1 VAIHLSGLPGE
12 PSLSEGGRAAHFP
25 RLALLRVGF
34 TEPAGS
40 PPSLVRS
47 YRTLSPLPVR
57 ARRPAI
63 GGFLSV
69 ALSCGSPRL
78 AVSQHPALWSP
89 DLPRHDPDVRPVP
102 RPPGRLTVTSSL
114 PFPSPAPAHP
124 SVGWPPTVARQPVCP
139 SMHSCAGRAR
149 REVPGRRWSYRPL
162 DRCATSRSLAIP
174 RPGMVVARRLRACQP
189 HGRPRR

>member
-1 VAIHLSGLPGE
+1 MAIHLSGLPGE
-12 PSLSEGGRAAHFP
+12 PSLSGGGRATRFP

-57 ARRPAI
+57 AQRPAI

-78 AVSQHPALWSP
+78 AVSQHPALRSP
-89 DLPRHDPDVRPVP
+89 DLPRHGPAMRPVP
-102 RPPGRLTVTSSL
+102 RPPGRLTVISS
-114 PFPSPAPAHP
+114 
-124 SVGWPPTVARQPVCP
+124 
-139 SMHSCAGRAR
+139 
-149 REVPGRRWSYRPL
+149 VPL
-162 DRCATSRSLAIP
+162 
-174 RPGMVVARRLRACQP
+174 P
-189 HGRPRR
+189 HGG

>member
-12 PSLSEGGRAAHFP
+12 RPLSGTGRAARLP

-40 PPSLVRS
+40 PPPLVRS

-57 ARRPAI
+57 ARGPAI

-78 AVSQHPALWSP
+78 AVSQHPALRSP
-89 DLPRHDPDVRPVP
+89 DLPRRGPAARSVP
-102 RPPGRLTVTSSL
+102 RPPGRLTVPTSV
-114 PFPSPAPAHP
+114 PPRVAGHRTAP
-124 SVGWPPTVARQPVCP
+124 R
-139 SMHSCAGRAR
+139 
-149 REVPGRRWSYRPL
+149 
-162 DRCATSRSLAIP
+162 
-174 RPGMVVARRLRACQP
+174 
-189 HGRPRR
+189 